1 MKDFKLNIDEM
12 MEKGVHF
19 GHRISKLHPKMK
31 PYVSGVKNTI
41 HIIDLEK
48 TVEKF
53 GSALKFIEEL
63 ITKGGVLLVVGTKI
77 QVRELVKKF
86 AQECGIPYV
95 SERWLG
101 GTFTNFDTILKRIEY
116 YKELE
121 RKKEAGELEKY
132 TKKERIKIDKEIQ
145 ALRIKFEGIKNMTKL
160 PEAVFILDIKKDELT
175 AKEARRRGVKVIG
188 VCHTN
193 VDPDLTDYP
202 IPANDDAIS
211 SIQYILEKVAEVI
224 KNTKKREVAA
234 EERSDLPESF

>member
-1 MKDFKLNIDEM
+1 MKDFKLDTNEM

-31 PYVSGVKNTI
+31 PYISGVKNTI

-53 GSALKFIEEL
+53 NSALKFIEEL
-63 ITKGGVLLVVGTKI
+63 ITRGGVLLIVGTKI
-77 QVRELVKKF
+77 QVRDLVKKF
-86 AQECGIPYV
+86 AQDCGLPYV

-145 ALRIKFEGIKNMTKL
+145 TLKIKFEGIKNMAKL

-211 SIQYILEKVAEVI
+211 SVQYILEKVKEVI
-224 KNTKKREVAA
+224 INSKPSTTN
-234 EERSDLPESF
+234 